1 MKSYLR
7 NWLLPLVGFTLAF
20 LLSVNSSGYAQAL
33 STADELNQEGFS
45 FLDNGV
51 PAEALSIWREAEDLY
66 QREGNLEG
74 IVGTQLNQS
83 LAQQALGLHPLA
95 CRTITEALSVSSK
108 ICQPQAGQEMIA
120 TELAKIDN
128 SLVSTIGLRML
139 GENLGALSNLEEAIT
154 TLTIAQ
160 SRISKASEQHP
171 LTILALA
178 NAYNL
183 SFQSALQS
191 YAQLDYRAVIERSQ
205 MLSQVVDRS
214 RQATS
219 LYHQSVSSFSDKRL
233 VQRAYLN
240 MVGMF
245 SYALKQDLQDLGNNL
260 PDESWLE
267 PLAQS
272 AQSAYS
278 ELDSTGFGQLPAIES
293 IYARLNLADS
303 LLSIKSS
310 GSQWSWGDSIAYADI
325 KTLTEAAA
333 SLAEQIDNN
342 RARASAYGI
351 TGDLLTQTNSA
362 RSLIS
367 EQYGRALS
375 LAQSV
380 RAYDLS
386 YEWAYRL
393 AHLSEQ
399 SGEVNQAEQYY
410 QNAIAALSNVRDDLL
425 AVNSE
430 LRFSFRKQIEPV
442 YRDYMKLLAAKEEPD
457 LERISQVH
465 DSLQL
470 AQLENF
476 LRCGR
481 LLSVEQRSGQITVH
495 VIDLGDTIQ
504 VVVTHNGR
512 SYGYKSAAND
522 MFQAA
527 NSLAINTQSENFLSI
542 HEEEFLPYVQ
552 RLYDGLLRPAAEA
565 GLLQD
570 NREITFILDA
580 PFQSVPMGML
590 HDGKQYLAAKHPISI
605 SLQMQRVRSL
615 APSSNALFVG
625 LSESAP
631 SFNEVSDFSDYISP
645 LPETEFEALY
655 LENYIDAKALLNQ
668 EFTLENVS
676 DALTDTFDVVH
687 ISTHGQFS
695 STPEQTFLLAW
706 DEPIGLTDLGRL
718 FRRTEGTNLLFLS
731 ACQAAAGDD
740 RATLGLAGLAIQ
752 AGARNVVAP
761 LWLQDSTGG
770 SVLIDS
776 FYKSLAAEMSISEGL
791 QQAQINLMKSA
802 AFSHP
807 YYWAPF
813 VLVAS

>member
-1 MKSYLR
+1 MFTRHQLR
-7 NWLLPLVGFTLAF
+7 TDTNMTFVRRYADQTPERYYKPRFTLVLEPDNAAF
-20 LLSVNSSGYAQAL
+20 LNVDKIKYKISKTGYLNKFIQLLADLEPLFSGGSKLAEFSVYSRLSRHPTMQKIPVLAA
-33 STADELNQEGFS
+33 ADR
-45 FLDNGV
+45 
-51 PAEALSIWREAEDLY
+51 RESE
-66 QREGNLEG
+66 
-74 IVGTQLNQS
+74 
-83 LAQQALGLHPLA
+83 QQ
-95 CRTITEALSVSSK
+95 
-108 ICQPQAGQEMIA
+108 
-120 TELAKIDN
+120 
-128 SLVSTIGLRML
+128 LRML

-160 SRISKASEQHP
+160 GLIPEASEQYP

-191 YAQLDYRAVIERSQ
+191 YAQLDYRAVIERAQ
-205 MLSQVVDRS
+205 TISQVVDTS
-214 RQATS
+214 KKAIS
-219 LYHQSVSSFSDKRL
+219 LYHQSVSSSSDKRL
-233 VQRAYLN
+233 AQRAYLN
-240 MVGMF
+240 IVGMF
-245 SYALKQDLQDLGNNL
+245 SYALKQDFQDLGNNR

-267 PLAQS
+267 SLAQS

-278 ELDSTGFGQLPAIES
+278 ELDSTGFDQLPAIES

-310 GSQWSWGDSIAYADI
+310 GSQWSWVDSIDYGDI

-342 RARASAYGI
+342 RARASVYGT

-380 RAYDLS
+380 RGYDLS
-386 YEWAYRL
+386 YEWAYKL

-399 SGEVNQAEQYY
+399 SGEVEQAEQYY

-425 AVNSE
+425 SVSSE

-457 LERISQVH
+457 LERINQVH

-481 LLSVEQRSGQITVH
+481 LLPIAQKANEITVH
-495 VIDLGDTIQ
+495 VINLGDVIQ
-504 VVVTHNGR
+504 TVLTQDGR
-512 SYGYKSAAND
+512 SYGYKSNATDILKAVD
-522 MFQAA
+522 
-527 NSLAINTQSENFLSI
+527 SLNANTQSENFLSI
-542 HEEEFLPYVQ
+542 PEGEFLPYAQ
-552 RLYDGLLRPAAEA
+552 QLYDGILRPAAEA

-570 NREITFILDA
+570 NQGITFILDA
-580 PFQSVPMGML
+580 PFQSIPMGML
-590 HDGKQYLAAKHPISI
+590 HDGKQYLVANHPISI
-605 SLQMQRVRSL
+605 SLQMQRVRSI
-615 APSSNALFVG
+615 APSANALFAG

-631 SFNEVSDFSDYISP
+631 SFNEVSAFSDYISP

-655 LENYIDAKALLNQ
+655 LDSYIDAKTLLNQ
-668 EFTLENVS
+668 EFTLGNMS
-676 DALTDTFDVVH
+676 AALTDSFKVVH

-706 DEPIGLTDLGRL
+706 DEPIGLTDLGRI
-718 FRRTEGTNLLFLS
+718 FQRTEGTNLLFLS

-740 RATLGLAGLAIQ
+740 RATLGLAGLAVQ

-776 FYKSLAAEMSISEGL
+776 FYKSLAAEMSLSEGL
-791 QQAQINLMKSA
+791 QQAQINLMKSD
-802 AFSHP
+802 AFNHP

>member
-1 MKSYLR
+1 MRFLR
-7 NWLLPLVGFTLAF
+7 NWRLTLTGFILAF
-20 LLSVNSSGYAQAL
+20 ALSVSSSSYAQPH
-33 STADELNQEGFS
+33 STAAELNQEGFALLYS
-45 FLDNGV
+45 GA
-51 PAEALSIWREAEDLY
+51 PAEALSKWRDAERLY
-66 QREGNLEG
+66 RAENNEEGV
-74 IVGTQLNQS
+74 VGTQLNQS
-83 LAQQALGLHPLA
+83 LAQQALGLNPTA
-95 CRTITEALSVSSK
+95 CKTITKALSVSDQL
-108 ICQPQAGQEMIA
+108 CQPQAGREMVA
-120 TELAKIDN
+120 TELAKVKD
-128 SLVSTIGLRML
+128 SPVSAIGIRLL
-139 GENLGALSNLEEAIT
+139 GENLGLLSNLEEAST
-154 TLTIAQ
+154 ALTIAE
-160 SRISKASEQHP
+160 SLTSEAP
-171 LTILALA
+171 ELSLSINLALA
-178 NAYNL
+178 NTYNL
-183 SFQSALQS
+183 SLQQALQEYS
-191 YAQLDYRAVIERSQ
+191 RIDNNQVIERSRQ
-205 MLSQVVDRS
+205 IAQVAEANNKAISLYQAVASSSNSQLSQKANLNTVSMFARVLRQYKDNRS
-214 RQATS
+214 I
-219 LYHQSVSSFSDKRL
+219 D
-233 VQRAYLN
+233 
-240 MVGMF
+240 G
-245 SYALKQDLQDLGNNL
+245 
-260 PDESWLE
+260 SWLE
-267 PLAQS
+267 SLALS
-272 AQSAYS
+272 AQSSYR
-278 ELDSTGFGQLPAIES
+278 ELGNTGFDQLPSIES
-293 IYARLNLADS
+293 IYAKLNLADS
-303 LLSIKSS
+303 LLAIKRSES
-310 GSQWSWGDSIAYADI
+310 TWSWGDSVAYDRIEALIA
-325 KTLTEAAA
+325 EAAG
-333 SLAEQIDNN
+333 LAEQIDNN

-380 RAYDLS
+380 RGYDLS
-386 YEWAYRL
+386 YEWAYKL

-399 SGEVNQAEQYY
+399 NGEVEQAERYY

-430 LRFSFRKQIEPV
+430 LRFSFRKEIEPV
-442 YRDYMKLLAAKEEPD
+442 YRDYMKLLAGKEEPN
-457 LERISQVH
+457 LEGINQVH
-465 DSLQL
+465 SSLQL

-481 LLSVEQRSGQITVH
+481 LLPIAQKANEITVH
-495 VIDLGDTIQ
+495 VINLGDVIQ
-504 VVVTHNGR
+504 TVLTQDGR
-512 SYGYKSAAND
+512 SYGYKSNATDILKAVD
-522 MFQAA
+522 
-527 NSLAINTQSENFLSI
+527 SLNANTQSENFLSI
-542 HEEEFLPYVQ
+542 PEGEFLPYAQ
-552 RLYDGLLRPAAEA
+552 QLYDGILRPAAEA

-570 NREITFILDA
+570 NQGITFILDA
-580 PFQSVPMGML
+580 PFQSIPMGML
-590 HDGKQYLAAKHPISI
+590 HDGKQYLVANHPISI
-605 SLQMQRVRSL
+605 SLQMQRVRSI
-615 APSSNALFVG
+615 APSANALFAG

-631 SFNEVSDFSDYISP
+631 SFGEASAFSDYISP

-655 LENYIDAKALLNQ
+655 LDSYIDAKTLLNQ
-668 EFTLENVS
+668 EFTLGNMS
-676 DALTDTFDVVH
+676 AALTDSFKVVH